1 VRNNSKASKS
11 DYLGKPQVIAGFQKT
26 MQQSMADYSASLR
39 RQPGTVAISPEK
51 ARKPAETIE
60 QWMTRTGSK

>member
-1 VRNNSKASKS
+1 
-11 DYLGKPQVIAGFQKT
+11 LGKPETMAGFQKT
-26 MQQSMADYSASLR
+26 IQQSMADYATSLR
-39 RQPGTVAISPEK
+39 RQPGPVAPEK